1 MERNKI
7 NAQTNNEKRKEG
19 TGMKRKFIK
28 ARKIAIPAL
37 AAILMATQF
46 TGCTGKKEEAVMK
59 VLEDSGEE
67 PEKTGLDSSAKAEG
81 ESGTGNRK
89 EPEIEWTEL
98 ASLNTSPE
106 IREAWDTA
114 AGIQKTDK
122 GKEGMF
128 YMNSKGE
135 NDNNNTLM
143 QAMKTSTDT
152 PMSPMS
158 PMSALS
164 MYANIDDTGEPTVA
178 IRAPFVKAVLD
189 QYTDIDEADEGKAFL
204 AGLNSYYNLLPNT
217 NKDTSESNIDTSLSR
232 KEFMAMVYRADTP
245 VQKISQ
251 DKEFTKAVG
260 KSVYNDYAQNL
271 KNNSYL
277 TIESGDLNPTTY
289 DGAISKAEVI
299 YILINRY
306 YRDELVETSSKED
319 NMSYMYTTQGDKVEI
334 TFTDAK
340 LNMDLKDKG
349 KLESLNEALKDADVG
364 LTPELYGSLVVAVK
378 HHIINPE
385 EDTCWDETVSTA
397 EAMQLL
403 VKTYSTMS
411 KDIVEAGAN
420 TEVFMTKEEQAEAEV
435 AQAREDYASQR
446 ASGKVDGHTKNT
458 ILASMPKEECGNG
471 AGFPGYNM
479 KLGSDGLHYLESVID
494 GHEVHIGEK
503 TDEGRIFKGD
513 LNNCKADAIHWYR
526 LTHPNTDMTDD
537 EIVEYFGLD

>member
-1 MERNKI
+1 MKKKI
-7 NAQTNNEKRKEG
+7 ISTLLTLTILSTTAAACGNNSVTTASQPE
-19 TGMKRKFIK
+19 
-28 ARKIAIPAL
+28 
-37 AAILMATQF
+37 Q
-46 TGCTGKKEEAVMK
+46 KEEATDTTAK
-59 VLEDSGEE
+59 EE
-67 PEKTGLDSSAKAEG
+67 ANS
-81 ESGTGNRK
+81 RK

-98 ASLNTSPE
+98 ASLNTVPE

-128 YMNSKGE
+128 YTNSKGE

-143 QAMKTSTDT
+143 QAMKTSTDV

-158 PMSALS
+158 TLS
-164 MYANIDDTGEPTVA
+164 MYTNIDDTAEPSVA
-178 IRAPFVKAVLD
+178 FREPFVKAVLD

-217 NKDTSESNIDTSLSR
+217 NKDTSESNIDTSLTR

-289 DGAISKAEVI
+289 DGSISKAEAI

-334 TFTDAK
+334 TFTDTK

-364 LTPELYGSLVVAVK
+364 LSPELYGSLVIAVK
-378 HHIINPE
+378 HNIINPE

-403 VKTYSTMS
+403 INTYSTMS

-435 AQAREDYASQR
+435 AQAREDYAQQR
-446 ASGKVDGHTKNT
+446 ANGKVDGDTKNT
-458 ILASMPKEECGNG
+458 ILASMPKEECGDRQG
-471 AGFPGYNM
+471 LSGYNL
-479 KLGSDGLHYLESVID
+479 KIDSQGLHYLVSVID

-503 TDEGRIFKGD
+503 TDMGETYMGEI
-513 LNNCKADAIHWYR
+513 NSCKEDAIHWYR
-526 LTHPNTDMTDD
+526 LTHPNTEKTDD
-537 EIVEYFGLD
+537 EIIARFGLD

>member
-1 MERNKI
+1 MKTKI
-7 NAQTNNEKRKEG
+7 ISILLSLIIFSTVTTACGNDSVSTTSQPEQEVADLDEEYTNENDEETSKSNESVSKDNSEV
-19 TGMKRKFIK
+19 T
-28 ARKIAIPAL
+28 
-37 AAILMATQF
+37 
-46 TGCTGKKEEAVMK
+46 
-59 VLEDSGEE
+59 
-67 PEKTGLDSSAKAEG
+67 
-81 ESGTGNRK
+81 RK

-289 DGAISKAEVI
+289 DGAISKAEAI

-403 VKTYSTMS
+403 VKTYTGISDTILAEGGST
-411 KDIVEAGAN
+411 DVYQ
-420 TEVFMTKEEQAEAEV
+420 TKEEQEEAEIEQLKEEYK
-435 AQAREDYASQR
+435 QAV
-446 ASGKVDGHTKNT
+446 ASGEVGSTDSKAYQALIGLIHK
-458 ILASMPKEECGNG
+458 SPEEYAGN
-471 AGFPGYNM
+471 AGGLYPGYN
-479 KLGSDGLHYLESVID
+479 LAIDSNGVHYLVSVLD
-494 GHEVHIGEK
+494 SSAEVHIGEF
-503 TDEGRIFKGD
+503 TVQGVQYIG
-513 LNNCKADAIHWYR
+513 NNSCREDMICWYR
-526 LTHPNTDMTDD
+526 LTHPNTPMTDD
-537 EIVEYFGLD
+537 EIAEYFGLD